1 MEKEEPHIMA
11 VFKEEKSHEDA
22 VIELCET
29 RTKLCSGLK
38 TKLKK
43 NSSTKE
49 EL

>member
-1 MEKEEPHIMA
+1 MEKQEPHIME
-11 VFKEEKSHEDA
+11 VFKEEKAHEDA

-38 TKLKK
+38 KRIKTK
-43 NSSTKE
+43 N

>member
-1 MEKEEPHIMA
+1 MEKHETHITE
-11 VFKEEKSHEDA
+11 VFKEEKPHEDA

-38 TKLKK
+38 KKLAKD
-43 NSSTKE
+43 